1 MPVPPQVL
9 IVDDDPSTRYVYRQV
24 LSVLDL
30 TLGEAASGDEA
41 LQILGQ
47 HAPELVVLDM
57 LLPGVPGTE
66 VLSYI
71 YSQPHLVKTGVLI
84 ITAHQHWQGVK
95 LRGRDQFLFKPVSPR
110 HMRQAAF
117 DVLQGPPR

>member
-1 MPVPPQVL
+1 MPAPPQVL

-24 LSVLDL
+24 LGVLNL

-57 LLPGVPGTE
+57 LLPGVPGTD

-71 YSQPHLVKTGVLI
+71 YNQPHLLNTGVLI
-84 ITAHQHWQGVK
+84 ITAHQHWDSVN

-110 HMRQAAF
+110 SMRQAAREL
-117 DVLQGPPR
+117 LQLPPA